1 MVWDVGKGDNGLRSW
16 KDSLWILI
24 KLEIERLDSSV
35 ERWAGQGNNSSWEGK
50 RNSLKTVKIKR
61 FLQNASSKST
71 TVKEKT

>member
-1 MVWDVGKGDNGLRSW
+1 MVWNVGKRYNGLRSG
-16 KDSLWILI
+16 KDSLWVLI
-24 KLEIERLDSSV
+24 KWEIERLDPSI

-71 TVKEKT
+71 AVKEKT